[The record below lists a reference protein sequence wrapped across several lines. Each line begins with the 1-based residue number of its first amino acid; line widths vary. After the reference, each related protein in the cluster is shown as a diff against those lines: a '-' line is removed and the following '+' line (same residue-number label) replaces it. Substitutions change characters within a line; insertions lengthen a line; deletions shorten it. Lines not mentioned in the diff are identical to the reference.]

1 MLVNESIL
9 RKVIRETLIEARF
22 GKISSAGQTTTIDST
37 ETDFENVELK
47 DDSVDVNSLSEGTK
61 NVIKAVA
68 ALVKEKE
75 GKLPIVVTSGYRD
88 ATKQIDAMYNNWQKK
103 QTEESGS
110 GLTYLQGLYQSY
122 SRALIK
128 GIHRAFLSDPPDK
141 KSAIDT
147 VTKNPI
153 SRHQSKLAFDLRSTD
168 GHEGLAILIN
178 DIKKIENVKSVV
190 NEGDHIH
197 IECKK

>member
-9 RKVIRETLIEARF
+9 RKVIRETLVEARF

-47 DDSVDVNSLSEGTK
+47 NDSVDVNSLSEGTK
-61 NVIKAVA
+61 NVIKDVA

-103 QTEESGS
+103 QQKS
-110 GLTYLQGLYQSY
+110 QGL
-122 SRALIK
+122 
-128 GIHRAFLSDPPDK
+128 D
-141 KSAIDT
+141 
-147 VTKNPI
+147 
-153 SRHQSKLAFDLRSTD
+153 
-168 GHEGLAILIN
+168 
-178 DIKKIENVKSVV
+178 
-190 NEGDHIH
+190 
-197 IECKK
+197 